1 MAKAEAAKEAVAAVA
16 GKAAAEGAA
25 KMGMA
30 VKVKNKK
37 PLGSLFK
44 HDLFLP
50 SPMFRIRSLKEILI
64 LFFIQEICYLN
75 SNMRDTNGKLYISC

>member
-16 GKAAAEGAA
+16 GKEAAEGAA

-44 HDLFLP
+44 HDLFFL
-50 SPMFRIRSLKEILI
+50 SNVLHKE
-64 LFFIQEICYLN
+64 FFTGVCKDDVMHDFIKACFSYKKYAL
-75 SNMRDTNGKLYISC
+75 

>member
-16 GKAAAEGAA
+16 GKEAAEGAA

-50 SPMFRIRSLKEILI
+50 SPMFSIRSSL
-64 LFFIQEICYLN
+64 QEFVRN
-75 SNMRDTNGKLYISC
+75 SNPVFHTRNMLFKFEHARHKL